1 MLTKRIFNK
10 TTAFQLVDKGHN
22 IIRTE
27 NNHKKNRKWMKV
39 FVFQKTD
46 KFLADLTEITLLK
59 EKNKDLPKK

>member
-1 MLTKRIFNK
+1 
-10 TTAFQLVDKGHN
+10 
-22 IIRTE
+22 
-27 NNHKKNRKWMKV
+27 MKV